1 MGRGI
6 SDLEEGYILLDPP
19 QMIFL
24 DISNLL
30 SPSLMYK
37 GGDQGVGQE
46 RLKTVTYLLGTP
58 IKHFTDLY

>member
-1 MGRGI
+1 
-6 SDLEEGYILLDPP
+6 
-19 QMIFL
+19 
-24 DISNLL
+24 
-30 SPSLMYK
+30 MYK